1 MGQSRHVIEVRG
13 NDLRA
18 TMELGLALARL
29 IEASGGTAE
38 LNQWRLVQVT
48 PPGPS
53 AWAYPVSYAIGAV
66 VTYAGKTYRCRQAHT
81 SQAGWTPPV
90 VPALWL
96 EI

>member
-38 LNQWRLVQVT
+38 LNQAGAGITLNVECNAVWIRTVFEE
-48 PPGPS
+48 
-53 AWAYPVSYAIGAV
+53 AILGEEEP
-66 VTYAGKTYRCRQAHT
+66 H
-81 SQAGWTPPV
+81 P
-90 VPALWL
+90 
-96 EI
+96 